1 MSRTIVVGLDGSPE
15 SLAAT
20 EWAAGEARRTDAR
33 LHLVHAWLWH
43 PYVYGLPAGVA
54 VPPPSEDPQREW
66 AERLPHETAVKLAA
80 DHPGLSVTAERVAE
94 QPVAALLAAA
104 EGAELLVLG
113 SRGLGGVAGFLTG
126 SVAQA
131 VVARSRT
138 PVVLVRADAPPAAED
153 APGREEVVLGLDL
166 EHPDAAVI
174 GFAFRTAAHRATG
187 LHVIHGWSPPPY
199 YGYGGAF
206 DADVNADLL
215 TEAQRRLAETLAPW
229 REKFPAV
236 EVRRQAV
243 IGGAGPHLVEA
254 SRDAALVVVGR
265 RNRQSPVGG
274 HIGPVT
280 QAVLHHSTA
289 PVAVVPHD

>member
-1 MSRTIVVGLDGSPE
+1 MSRTIVVGVDGSPE
-15 SLAAT
+15 SLAAA

-33 LHLVHAWLWH
+33 LHVVHAWLWH

-54 VPPPSEDPQREW
+54 VPPPSEDPQRAW
-66 AERLPHETAVKLAA
+66 AERLPRDTAARLAA
-80 DHPGLSVTAERVAE
+80 DHPGLSATAERIAE
-94 QPVAALLAAA
+94 QPVTALPAAA

-138 PVVLVRADAPPAAED
+138 PIVLVRADARPAD
-153 APGREEVVLGLDL
+153 DTTGGEVVLGLDL

-174 GFAFRTAAHRATG
+174 GFAFRAAAHRVTD
-187 LHVIHGWSPPPY
+187 LHVLHGWSLPPY
-199 YGYGGAF
+199 YGYSGAF
-206 DADVNADLL
+206 DTGLNADLL
-215 TEAQRRLAETLAPW
+215 TEAQRRLTEVLTPW

-236 EVRRQAV
+236 EVRQEAV

-254 SRDAALVVVGR
+254 SRNAALVVVGR
-265 RNRQSPVGG
+265 RNRQSAVGG
-274 HIGPVT
+274 HVGPVT

-289 PVAVVPHD
+289 PVAVIPHD

>member
-1 MSRTIVVGLDGSPE
+1 MSRTIVVGVDGSPE
-15 SLAAT
+15 SLAAA

-33 LHLVHAWLWH
+33 LHVVHAWLWH

-66 AERLPHETAVKLAA
+66 AERLPRETAAKLAA
-80 DHPGLSVTAERVAE
+80 DHPGLSATAERIAE
-94 QPVAALLAAA
+94 QPVTALPAAA
-104 EGAELLVLG
+104 EDAELLVLG

-138 PVVLVRADAPPAAED
+138 PIVLVRADARPAED
-153 APGREEVVLGLDL
+153 AAGEEVVLGLDL

-174 GFAFRTAAHRATG
+174 GFAFRAAAHRVTD
-187 LHVIHGWSPPPY
+187 LHVIHGWSLPPY
-199 YGYGGAF
+199 YGYSGAF
-206 DADVNADLL
+206 DAGLNADLL
-215 TEAQRRLAETLAPW
+215 TEAQRQLTDVLTPW

-236 EVRRQAV
+236 EVRQEAV

-254 SRDAALVVVGR
+254 SRTAALVVVGR
-265 RNRQSPVGG
+265 RNRRSAVGG
-274 HIGPVT
+274 HVGPVT

-289 PVAVVPHD
+289 PVAVIPHD

>member
-15 SLAAT
+15 SLAAA

-43 PYVYGLPAGVA
+43 PYVYGPSAGVA
-54 VPPPSEDPQREW
+54 VPPPAEDPQREW
-66 AERLPHETAVKLAA
+66 AERLPHETADKLVA

-94 QPVAALLAAA
+94 QPVTALLDAA
-104 EGAELLVLG
+104 EDAGLLVLG
-113 SRGLGGVAGFLTG
+113 SRGLGQVAGFLTG

-138 PVVLVRADAPPAAED
+138 PIVLVRAGARPAEE

-166 EHPDAAVI
+166 EHPDASVI
-174 GFAFRTAAHRATG
+174 GFAFRAAAHRVTD
-187 LHVIHGWSPPPY
+187 LHVIHGWSLPPY

-206 DADVNADLL
+206 DAGVNAELL
-215 TEAQRRLAETLAPW
+215 TEAQRRLTETLAPW
-229 REKFPAV
+229 LEKFPAV

-254 SRDAALVVVGR
+254 SRNAALVVVGR

-274 HIGPVT
+274 HVGPVT
-280 QAVLHHSTA
+280 QAVLHHSAA

>member
-15 SLAAT
+15 SLAAA

-43 PYVYGLPAGVA
+43 PYVYGPLAGA
-54 VPPPSEDPQREW
+54 SVPPSSEDPQRDW
-66 AERLPHETAVKLAA
+66 AERLPHETAAGLVT

-94 QPVAALLAAA
+94 QPVTALLAAA
-104 EGAELLVLG
+104 EDAELLVLG

-138 PVVLVRADAPPAAED
+138 PIVLVRADARPAGPAS
-153 APGREEVVLGLDL
+153 GHEEVVLGLDL
-166 EHPDAAVI
+166 EHPDASVI
-174 GFAFRTAAHRATG
+174 GFAFRAAAHRVTD
-187 LHVIHGWSPPPY
+187 LRVVHGWSLPPY
-199 YGYGGAF
+199 YGYGGAL
-206 DADVNADLL
+206 DAGVDGALL
-215 TEAQRRLAETLAPW
+215 TEVQRHLAEALAPW

-236 EVRRQAV
+236 EVREQAV
-243 IGGAGPHLVEA
+243 VGGAGPHLVEA
-254 SRDAALVVVGR
+254 SRNAALVVVGR
-265 RNRQSPVGG
+265 RTRRSPVGS

-289 PVAVVPHD
+289 PVAVIPHD